1 MTVRAIYPVTKR
13 ELIALM
19 LAVFLLSLAGTLPAA
34 TQSGPADK
42 DGALASDKEIAVA
55 IEKDLSEDRAVS
67 SKKITVDVK
76 SGIATLSGSVNNLL
90 AKDRAG
96 EAAETIRGVRSVVN
110 TITVNP
116 VKRPDDEITKD
127 AKSALAQD
135 PATDLYE
142 AGVQV
147 TNGAAILTGTVDS
160 LAERELAGQVVKA
173 VKGIKAVKN
182 DLTVKPKLKRP
193 DGEVAADIKGVLKQD
208 PWVDAGSIDVDVKD
222 GIATLKGTVG
232 SSIERTS
239 AITDAW
245 VAGVIRVDANDLTVK
260 PGSTMT
266 RTTKPVSDKE
276 IKQLI
281 ESAWSHHPR
290 LSSFKP
296 EVQSSQHIVTLTGAV
311 DNLAAKKI
319 AGEIAQSTTGVT
331 RVENHIK
338 VSPKKVAG
346 DAALA
351 REVKAALLRD
361 PYVAR
366 FDMNVS
372 ASDSRILLEGKVDS
386 TFEKNY
392 AEFVASRVNG
402 VGEVKN
408 SLQVVE
414 LEVPRKTDSAVQQ
427 QIEHG
432 LRWSPFSDGKN
443 IAVSVKDGI
452 ATLSGTA
459 SSWREKIAAT
469 QIAQKAG
476 AESVLNQMKVKDQ
489 SS

>member
-55 IEKDLSEDRAVS
+55 IEKHLSEDRAVS
-67 SKKITVDVK
+67 FKKITVDVK

-208 PWVDAGSIDVDVKD
+208 PWIDAGSIDVDVKD
-222 GIATLKGTVG
+222 GIATLRGP
-232 SSIERTS
+232 S
-239 AITDAW
+239 
-245 VAGVIRVDANDLTVK
+245 
-260 PGSTMT
+260 
-266 RTTKPVSDKE
+266 
-276 IKQLI
+276 
-281 ESAWSHHPR
+281 
-290 LSSFKP
+290 
-296 EVQSSQHIVTLTGAV
+296 EV
-311 DNLAAKKI
+311 
-319 AGEIAQSTTGVT
+319 
-331 RVENHIK
+331 
-338 VSPKKVAG
+338 
-346 DAALA
+346 
-351 REVKAALLRD
+351 
-361 PYVAR
+361 
-366 FDMNVS
+366 
-372 ASDSRILLEGKVDS
+372 
-386 TFEKNY
+386 
-392 AEFVASRVNG
+392 
-402 VGEVKN
+402 
-408 SLQVVE
+408 
-414 LEVPRKTDSAVQQ
+414 
-427 QIEHG
+427 
-432 LRWSPFSDGKN
+432 
-443 IAVSVKDGI
+443 
-452 ATLSGTA
+452 
-459 SSWREKIAAT
+459 
-469 QIAQKAG
+469 
-476 AESVLNQMKVKDQ
+476 
-489 SS
+489 